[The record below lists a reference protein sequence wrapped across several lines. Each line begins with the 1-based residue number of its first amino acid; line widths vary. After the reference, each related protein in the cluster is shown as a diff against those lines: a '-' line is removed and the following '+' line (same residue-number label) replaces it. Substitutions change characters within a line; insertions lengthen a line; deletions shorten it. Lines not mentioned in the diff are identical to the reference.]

1 MYKSNFNRT
10 KIVAT
15 IGPATASRE
24 MLKSIILAGVD
35 VCRINSSHGSHAD
48 HLEVIKNVRSIN
60 DEINSDVCILQD
72 LQGPKL
78 RIGIIENGEVE
89 IIKGQSIILTSDE
102 VIGNSERVGIRYNN
116 LTTDVKPGEI
126 ILIDDGRIEL
136 VIEKIINDSDVSAIV
151 INGGLLKSKKG
162 FNLPHTDVSF
172 ASLTEKDIED
182 LQFGLDNDVEWIG
195 LSFVRKA
202 ADIIDLKNRIQKA
215 GKETK
220 VIAKIEKPEAVQ
232 NIDEIIEV
240 TDGIMVARGDLGV
253 EMPLQDLPIIQKNI
267 IEKCMKAA
275 KPVIVATQMM
285 ESMIVNPTPTR
296 AEVSDVANAV
306 IDGADAVMLS
316 AETSV
321 GDYPIKVVET
331 MEKIIKD
338 VEKDRR
344 VYYKGV
350 KPTSQ
355 SDTFISDE
363 ICFTAVRMS
372 DHLKAKSIVGM
383 TRSGYSALE
392 ISSYRPRAEI
402 YIFTNNKLLL
412 KSMSLVWGVRGF
424 YYDKYESTDQT
435 FTDVIEVLQSNGL
448 VKKHDIVIHTASMPI
463 KNKSMANSIKIS
475 VVD

>member
-1 MYKSNFNRT
+1 MYKNDFNKT

-15 IGPATASRE
+15 IGPATSSRE
-24 MLKSIILAGVD
+24 MFKSLIMAGVD

-48 HLEVIKNVRSIN
+48 HLEVIKHIRSIN
-60 DEINSDVCILQD
+60 EELNSDVCILQD

-78 RIGIIENGEVE
+78 RIGMIENDGVE
-89 IIKGQSIILTSDE
+89 IIKGQTLILTSKE
-102 VIGNSERVGIRYNN
+102 MIGNAQTVCIRYVD
-116 LTTDVKPGEI
+116 LAKDMKPGEF
-126 ILIDDGRIEL
+126 ILIDDGKIEL
-136 VIEKIINDSDVSAIV
+136 RIDEVLNDTDVKSTVIT
-151 INGGLLKSKKG
+151 GGILKSKKG

-172 ASLTEKDIED
+172 PSLTEKDLQD
-182 LQFGLDNDVEWIG
+182 LQFGLENNVEWIG
-195 LSFVRKA
+195 LSCVRKA
-202 ADIIDLKNRIQKA
+202 SDIIDLKQRIQAA
-215 GKETK
+215 GKDIK

-232 NIDEIIEV
+232 NIDEIIAV

-253 EMPLQDLPIIQKNI
+253 EMPLQDVPIIQKNI
-267 IEKCMKAA
+267 IEKCIRSA

-285 ESMIVNPTPTR
+285 ESMIVNSTPTR

-321 GDYPIKVVET
+321 GAFPIKVVET
-331 MEKIIKD
+331 MEKIIRD
-338 VEKDRR
+338 VEKNGR

-350 KPTSQ
+350 KPTAQ

-392 ISSYRPRAEI
+392 ISSYRPKANI
-402 YIFTNNKLLL
+402 FIFTNNKPLL
-412 KSMSLVWGVRGF
+412 KTMSLVWGVRGF

-435 FTDVIEVLQSNGL
+435 FTDVIDVLKANQL
-448 VKKHDIVIHTASMPI
+448 VSKDDIVIHTASMPI
-463 KNKSMANSIKIS
+463 KQKSMANSIKIS
-475 VVD
+475 VVE

>member
-1 MYKSNFNRT
+1 MYKNDFNKT

-15 IGPATASRE
+15 IGPATSSRE
-24 MLKSIILAGVD
+24 MLKSLILAGVD
-35 VCRINSSHGSHAD
+35 VCRINSSHGSHED
-48 HLEVIKNVRSIN
+48 HLEVIQHIRSIN
-60 DEINSDVCILQD
+60 EELNSDVCILQD

-78 RIGIIENGEVE
+78 RVGMVENDGVN
-89 IIKGQSIILTSDE
+89 ISNGQTLILTSKE
-102 VIGNSERVGIRYNN
+102 MISTAEMVCIRYRD
-116 LTTDVKPGEI
+116 LAKDMKPGEF
-126 ILIDDGRIEL
+126 ILIDDGKIEIRIDEVL
-136 VIEKIINDSDVSAIV
+136 NETDVKATVIT
-151 INGGLLKSKKG
+151 GGILKSKKG
-162 FNLPHTDVSF
+162 FNLPHTNVSF
-172 ASLTEKDIED
+172 PSLTEKDIED
-182 LQFGLDNDVEWIG
+182 LQFGLENNVEWIG

-202 ADIIDLKNRIQKA
+202 SDIIDLKNRIKAA
-215 GKETK
+215 GKDAK

-232 NIDEIIEV
+232 NIDEIIAV

-253 EMPLQDLPIIQKNI
+253 EVPLQDVPIIQKNI
-267 IEKCMKAA
+267 IEKCIRSA

-285 ESMIVNPTPTR
+285 ESMIVNSTPTR

-321 GDYPIKVVET
+321 GAFPIKVVET
-331 MEKIIKD
+331 MEKIIRD

-344 VYYKGV
+344 VYFKGV
-350 KPTSQ
+350 KPTAQ

-392 ISSYRPRAEI
+392 ISSYRPMANI
-402 YIFTNNKLLL
+402 FIFTNNKPLL
-412 KSMSLVWGVRGF
+412 KTMSLVWGVRGF

-435 FTDVIEVLQSNGL
+435 FTDVIDVLKANQL
-448 VKKHDIVIHTASMPI
+448 VSKDDIVIHTASMPI
-463 KNKSMANSIKIS
+463 KQKSMANSIKIS
-475 VVD
+475 VVE

>member
-1 MYKSNFNRT
+1 MYKNNFNRT

-24 MLKSIILAGVD
+24 MLKKLILSGVD
-35 VCRINSSHGSHAD
+35 VCRINSSHGTHED
-48 HLEVIKNVRSIN
+48 HIQVINHIRSLN
-60 DEINSDVCILQD
+60 EELNSDVCILQD

-78 RIGIIENGEVE
+78 RIGLMENDGVE
-89 IIKGQSIILTSDE
+89 LINGQNITLTSNE
-102 VIGNSERVGIRYNN
+102 LIGNNKVICIRYID
-116 LTTDVKPGEI
+116 LAKDVKPGEF
-126 ILIDDGRIEL
+126 ILIDDGKIEVRIDKILNATDVEAT
-136 VIEKIINDSDVSAIV
+136 VIT
-151 INGGLLKSKKG
+151 GGILKSKKG

-172 ASLTEKDIED
+172 PSLTEKDIID
-182 LQFGLDNDVEWIG
+182 LQFGLDNEVEWIG

-202 ADIIDLKNRIQKA
+202 EDIIDLKNRIKAA
-215 GKETK
+215 GKQTK
-220 VIAKIEKPEAVQ
+220 VVAKIEKPEAVK
-232 NIDEIIEV
+232 NIDSIIQA
-240 TDGIMVARGDLGV
+240 TDAIMVARGDLGV

-267 IEKCMKAA
+267 IEKCINHA

-285 ESMIVNPTPTR
+285 ESMITNPTPTR

-321 GDYPIKVVET
+321 GEHPIRVVET

-344 VYYKGV
+344 VYFKGV
-350 KPTSQ
+350 KPTSS

-383 TRSGYSALE
+383 TRSGYSAME
-392 ISSYRPRAEI
+392 ISSYRPKADI
-402 YIFTNNKLLL
+402 YIFTNNKPLL
-412 KSMSLVWGVRGF
+412 KAMSLVWGVRGF
-424 YYDKYESTDQT
+424 FYDEYVSTDQT
-435 FTDVIEVLQSNGL
+435 FTDVIEVLKSNSL
-448 VKKHDIVIHTASMPI
+448 VSKDDIVIHTASMPI
-463 KNKSMANSIKIS
+463 LKKSMANSIKIS